1 MLFAPQVGGA
11 TVKGD
16 EPDAPPKIVRQCSLD
31 KPTQELIKMIFD
43 NDMFNNAMQK
53 LELGELVMTMLCV
66 LLHVEYYPL
75 ATIVMLL

>member
-1 MLFAPQVGGA
+1 MGGA

-53 LELGELVMTMLCV
+53 LELGKLMIKSKILHTM
-66 LLHVEYYPL
+66 
-75 ATIVMLL
+75 